1 MIDLRSVDDFLDAI
15 WYACLIGI
23 EYLKIGWDKW
33 QNLGLEK

>member
-15 WYACLIGI
+15 WYAALIGI
-23 EYLKIGWDKW
+23 EYIKAGWGKW